1 VLTHLF
7 AAAAAAAAAAN
18 GAYGASNH
26 AAQQQAAALSDAWC
40 RRHLLLDAYLTMPL
54 PLLSLLR

>member
-1 VLTHLF
+1 VLTHLL
-7 AAAAAAAAAAN
+7 AAAAAAN

-40 RRHLLLDAYLTMPL
+40 RCHLLLDAYLTMPL